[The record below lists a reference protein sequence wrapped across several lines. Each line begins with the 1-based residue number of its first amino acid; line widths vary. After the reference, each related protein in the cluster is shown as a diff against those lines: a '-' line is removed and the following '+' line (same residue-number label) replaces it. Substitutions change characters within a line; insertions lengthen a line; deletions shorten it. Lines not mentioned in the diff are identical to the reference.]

1 MNNSRVVRPP
11 PPPSNNWL
19 ARQPAEET
27 KQIRDPSKSKTLPV
41 FQTPTK
47 MRRKQRAA

>member
-1 MNNSRVVRPP
+1 MSFKNSRVPP
-11 PPPSNNWL
+11 APSNDWL
-19 ARQPAEET
+19 ARQSPEET